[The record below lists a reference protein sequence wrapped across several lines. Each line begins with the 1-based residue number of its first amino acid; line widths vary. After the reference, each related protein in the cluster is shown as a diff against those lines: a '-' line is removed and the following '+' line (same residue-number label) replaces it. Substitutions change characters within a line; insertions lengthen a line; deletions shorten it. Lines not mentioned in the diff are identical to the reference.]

1 MMDTA
6 TQVRIAYFIALQN
19 LEYKGKTIQIF
30 DEEVGDKNAIISI
43 EKAIEVY
50 ILLQSQQTIE
60 NSSQDVC
67 NYRLISDLTVKVV
80 TKFQGVGKKSI
91 CEDIGYL
98 VENRIKGRRTLSK
111 LEGIDSIRLDVSRS
125 LHERDQSHT
134 AFSKVMIFRNYIN
147 K

>member
-6 TQVRIAYFIALQN
+6 TQVRIAYFTALRN
-19 LEYKGKTIQIF
+19 LEYKGKTIPIF

-91 CEDIGYL
+91 CEDIGFL
-98 VENRIKGRRTLSK
+98 VNNLIKGKKTDSK

-125 LHERDQSHT
+125 MFERSNSHT